1 MVNARDEMFK
11 MRMPTVAR
19 LFAILRVIEER
30 QRHLPPNLGVL
41 PWMVQGWLNNYR
53 AEQTLRKDMTLLWKA
68 GYLQRIGGQEGCR
81 RGYRAVRSAP
91 CEGYTVIGGLEKV
104 QMLTVRKLTIYMPGE
119 TEQ

>member
-1 MVNARDEMFK
+1 MNEKDDLFK
-11 MRMPTVAR
+11 KTLPTIAR
-19 LFAILRVIEER
+19 LFAILRIIEER
-30 QRHLPPNLGVL
+30 QRHLPPNQGVL
-41 PWMVQGWLNNYR
+41 PVMVQGWLNNYR
-53 AEQTLRKDMTLLWKA
+53 AEQTLRRDMTLLWRA

-91 CEGYTVIGGLEKV
+91 CVGYTVIGGLEKV